1 MKTYYESYAKQSDQ
15 SLEEFLQAN
24 MQMSEDD
31 FMKKAEETVKQ
42 GLVQEMLLKAI
53 AEKEKMS
60 VSDQEYKAGLTKYSK
75 DYGFESED
83 EFLKQ
88 YGKDIIE
95 LSLIQDKV
103 VEFLLENAKVT
114 NEEARVTEASTEKAT
129 EKETDKE
136 GTTEEATKEA
146 GSEKG
151 SEKAT
156 DKGTEK
162 VTEKT
167 TAKSE

>member
-1 MKTYYESYAKQSDQ
+1 
-15 SLEEFLQAN
+15 
-24 MQMSEDD
+24 
-31 FMKKAEETVKQ
+31 
-42 GLVQEMLLKAI
+42 MLLKAI
-53 AEKEKMS
+53 AEKEKITI
-60 VSDQEYKAGLTKYSK
+60 SDQEYKDGLTKYSK

-114 NEEARVTEASTEKAT
+114 NEEARVTEAATEKT
-129 EKETDKE
+129 SEKETDKE
-136 GTTEEATKEA
+136 GSTEAATTEA

-151 SEKAT
+151 TEKAA
-156 DKGTEK
+156 DKSTEK
-162 VTEKT
+162 ASEKT